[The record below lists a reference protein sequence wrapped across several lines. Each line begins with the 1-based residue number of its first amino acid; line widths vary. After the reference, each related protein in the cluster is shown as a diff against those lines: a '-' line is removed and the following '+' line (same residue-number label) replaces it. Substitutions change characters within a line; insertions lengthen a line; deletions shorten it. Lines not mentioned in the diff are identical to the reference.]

1 MTVAQKRE
9 IERALN
15 WFGKDCGRNE
25 IVGIRI
31 TLDILGYWVFLTE
44 KGYEIRKKKRGLR
57 NAYKETS

>member
-1 MTVAQKRE
+1 MTVAQKKE

-15 WFGKDCGRNE
+15 WFSKDCGRNE

-44 KGYEIRKKKRGLR
+44 RGYEVREKKG
-57 NAYKETS
+57 N